1 VLERCDPV
9 GRQTWSG
16 WTRVDDVRI
25 VAAGDSA
32 APSDLPFRI
41 SRQAAGH
48 LGAHAADTVL
58 SDPDRG

>member
-1 VLERCDPV
+1 
-9 GRQTWSG
+9 
-16 WTRVDDVRI
+16 VDDVRI